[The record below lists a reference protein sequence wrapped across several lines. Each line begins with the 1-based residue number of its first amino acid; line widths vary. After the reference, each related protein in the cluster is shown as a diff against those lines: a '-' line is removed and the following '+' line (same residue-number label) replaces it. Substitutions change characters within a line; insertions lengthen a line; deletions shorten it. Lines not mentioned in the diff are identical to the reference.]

1 MVIKKFNLILGLTLD
16 ERNELQQLRL
26 DIKKYRDLE
35 AAANDHNEDHDLDN
49 HSVHSQ
55 ESVI

>member
-1 MVIKKFNLILGLTLD
+1 MD
-16 ERNELQQLRL
+16 ERDELLQLRL

-35 AAANDHNEDHDLDN
+35 AAANEHHEDHDLDN

-55 ESVI
+55 ESVFYLFNFK